1 MIGYCLGEPLKESQG
16 QLSICDSKVHDATS
30 RGHYG
35 TDLVTERGIDEG
47 HIVQSE
53 EDLIGTSNHS
63 NLIEATSAFEIS
75 RKDE

>member
-1 MIGYCLGEPLKESQG
+1 M
-16 QLSICDSKVHDATS
+16 HDATS